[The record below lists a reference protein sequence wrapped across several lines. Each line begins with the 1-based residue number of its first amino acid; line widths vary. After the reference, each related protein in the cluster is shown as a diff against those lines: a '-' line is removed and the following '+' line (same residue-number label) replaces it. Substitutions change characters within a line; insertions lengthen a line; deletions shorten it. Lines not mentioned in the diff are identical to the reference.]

1 MAAVQSAAALTREAI
16 EDAWGEAH
24 REGSLGLETKARLR
38 LAATNNAWSA
48 AEAVDLL
55 YHAAGGSSIYAHSA
69 LQRCFRD
76 VHVATQ
82 HLMVAQPIY
91 EVVGKVALGIDPKTL
106 L

>member
-1 MAAVQSAAALTREAI
+1 M
-16 EDAWGEAH
+16 
-24 REGSLGLETKARLR
+24 
-38 LAATNNAWSA
+38 
-48 AEAVDLL
+48 DLL